1 LSYNLFVL
9 PRRWILLATVA
20 AYLPS
25 AALPVLAHRSDL
37 PSGPVDPAVLV
48 VPFSLAFALA
58 FPLWGHLADRAAT
71 MQVIRVALAL
81 MAGAGIAVALAPST
95 AALVGAR
102 ALQGAAAAGVPPAA
116 QAALAQGTAE
126 NQTGRAISP
135 MMLAVAV
142 AVLGGPAI
150 ASGGGDAVGWTV
162 TALITGCAL
171 PLALLTAGR
180 PWHRTSSPCSSGVRR
195 DAAAYHNAAGVRAG
209 WIVSACVLA
218 GHWTVLTRIAQALG
232 PDGLHASAAWLSVA
246 PLTGALGLPL
256 VMLAARAS
264 DRRGPR
270 TPMIATL
277 VAGSLG
283 FALAA
288 GAASAVVFV
297 AATGLGFA
305 VYWAY
310 LPVVAA
316 QVQRSAGTAARGRA
330 AGGLYA
336 SMWCAAAIAGALASL
351 APSWRVVLAGAALSW
366 AAAAVV
372 AGTRFI
378 GANTPAR
385 AEAATAPIAP

>member
-1 LSYNLFVL
+1 VPS
-9 PRRWILLATVA
+9 RRWILLATVA

-25 AALPVLAHRSDL
+25 AALPILAHRSDL

-58 FPLWGHLADRAAT
+58 FPLWGRLADRAAT
-71 MQVIRVALAL
+71 MWVIRLALAL
-81 MAGAGIAVALAPST
+81 MAGAGVAVALGPST
-95 AALVGAR
+95 IALIGAR

-116 QAALAQGTAE
+116 QAALAHGSAD

-135 MMLAVAV
+135 MMLAVAL

-150 ASGGGDAVGWTV
+150 ASAAGDAAGWTV
-162 TALITGCAL
+162 TALLTGCAL
-171 PLALLTAGR
+171 PLALLALGG
-180 PWHRTSSPCSSGVRR
+180 PWPATSRACSSGVRS
-195 DAAAYHNAAGVRAG
+195 DAAPYHDAVGVRAG

-218 GHWTVLTRIAQALG
+218 GHWTVLTRIGQALG

-256 VMLAARAS
+256 VVLAARAS

-277 VAGSLG
+277 VAGSVG

-288 GAASAVVFV
+288 GASSATVFV
-297 AATGLGFA
+297 AASGLGFA

-336 SMWCAAAIAGALASL
+336 SMWCAAAIASALASL
-351 APSWRVVLAGAALSW
+351 APSWRIVLSGAGLSW
-366 AAAAVV
+366 AAGAMV
-372 AGTRFI
+372 AGKRFI
-378 GANTPAR
+378 GANAPRCADAAGAPVAR
-385 AEAATAPIAP
+385 

>member
-1 LSYNLFVL
+1 VSS
-9 PRRWILLATVA
+9 RRWILLATVA

-48 VPFSLAFALA
+48 VPFSLAFAFA
-58 FPLWGHLADRAAT
+58 FPLWGRLADRTAT
-71 MQVIRVALAL
+71 MQVIRLALAL

-95 AALVGAR
+95 IALIGAR

-135 MMLAVAV
+135 MMLAVAL
-142 AVLGGPAI
+142 AVLGGPAV
-150 ASGGGDAVGWTV
+150 ASAAGDAAGWTV
-162 TALITGCAL
+162 TALIAGCAL
-171 PLALLTAGR
+171 PLALLAVGR
-180 PWHRTSSPCSSGVRR
+180 AWVTTSRPCSSGVRPN
-195 DAAAYHNAAGVRAG
+195 AAPYHNAAGVRAG
-209 WIVSACVLA
+209 WLVSACVLA

-277 VAGSLG
+277 VAGALG

-288 GAASAVVFV
+288 GAASAAVFV

-336 SMWCAAAIAGALASL
+336 SMWCSAAIAGALASL

-372 AGTRFI
+372 AATRFI
-378 GANTPAR
+378 SANAPGR
-385 AEAATAPIAP
+385 ADAASAPIAP

>member
-1 LSYNLFVL
+1 MS
-9 PRRWILLATVA
+9 PRSWILLATVA

-25 AALPVLAHRSDL
+25 AALPILAHRSDL
-37 PSGPVDPAVLV
+37 PSGPLDPAGLV

-58 FPLWGHLADRAAT
+58 FPLWGRLADRAAT
-71 MQVIRVALAL
+71 MWVIRVALAL
-81 MAGAGIAVALAPST
+81 MVGAGIAVALAPST
-95 AALVGAR
+95 IALIGAR

-116 QAALAQGTAE
+116 QAALAQGTAD
-126 NQTGRAISP
+126 NHTGRAISP
-135 MMLAVAV
+135 MMLAVAL

-150 ASGGGDAVGWTV
+150 ASAAGDAAGWTV

-171 PLALLTAGR
+171 PLALLAAGR
-180 PWHRTSSPCSSGVRR
+180 PWPATSRACRSGVRG
-195 DAAAYHNAAGVRAG
+195 DAAPYRDPVGVRAG
-209 WIVSACVLA
+209 WMVSACVLA
-218 GHWTVLTRIAQALG
+218 GHWTVLTRIAEALG
-232 PDGLHASAAWLSVA
+232 PDGLHASAGWLSVA

-256 VMLAARAS
+256 VVLAARAS
-264 DRRGPR
+264 DQRGPR

-277 VAGSLG
+277 VAGSFG

-288 GAASAVVFV
+288 GAASAAVFV

-372 AGTRFI
+372 AGKRFI
-378 GANTPAR
+378 GANAPQR
-385 AEAATAPIAP
+385 ADTATTPIAP